1 MKWFANLVFS
11 YFSNL
16 IALILASQFIVGFQ
30 VISSPFDN
38 LLMAAATFTLINWFI
53 RPLLKMFLTP
63 IIYLTLGLF
72 TLVLNAGMLHL
83 LTILSKNVIIN
94 GTEPLIYGTL
104 LITGVNILLHFSA
117 KLLFKKD

>member
-16 IALILASQFIVGFQ
+16 IALILAGNFIVDF
-30 VISSPFDN
+30 VVTSDFRN
-38 LLMAAATFTLINWFI
+38 LLLAAATFTVINWFI

-72 TLVLNAGMLHL
+72 TLVLNAGMLKL
-83 LTILSKNVIIN
+83 LDILSVNVNIN